1 MWRDASLSRRL
12 LTAVGGFITAAL
24 IVATIL
30 IGFVL
35 ILTLAA
41 LLTWRLFGLVSAQ
54 SSDAGARLHLR
65 FVLERR
71 RQAIAVE
78 TERTFLGEE
87 PSSGY

>member
-1 MWRDASLSRRL
+1 MW
-12 LTAVGGFITAAL
+12 TGM
-24 IVATIL
+24 
-30 IGFVL
+30 VL
-35 ILTLAA
+35 Y
-41 LLTWRLFGLVSAQ
+41 
-54 SSDAGARLHLR
+54 LR